1 MRVLIL
7 GLGGAV
13 ARRLALGLR
22 ESGHEV
28 VGIDTRPWA
37 DAPAGIEMHTVDL
50 RKRAAEDVFRTR
62 RPEAV
67 VHMATVTSLRVQG
80 EERHRINLGGTRVV
94 FEHCHT
100 YGVKH
105 VVFVGRHTFYG
116 AAPDSALYHTEDE
129 PPQELASFPELA
141 DLVAADLYASMA
153 LWRTPELTTSVL
165 RVCYTLGPSAQGTLA
180 MFLRGRHVPLVAGH
194 DPLFQFMH
202 EDDVAR
208 AIERTLDKRV
218 RGVFNLAGPQPLP
231 LSVIVRETRRI
242 PVPLPM
248 ALLRQLIGRFG
259 LPRLPPGAL
268 NHLKYPIVVDASAFR
283 AATGFTHQSD
293 EVRTLESFLQA
304 HPPPLPRRERLLQQ
318 LEAIGGVR
326 PTGSS

>member
-1 MRVLIL
+1 MKVLIL

-13 ARRLALGLR
+13 ARRVAIGLR
-22 ESGHEV
+22 DQGHTV

-37 DAPAGIEMHTVDL
+37 DAPEGIEVHTVDL
-50 RKRAAEDVFRTR
+50 RKRGAEDVFRTR
-62 RPEAV
+62 RPDAV

-94 FEHCHT
+94 FEHCRT

-105 VVFVGRHTFYG
+105 ALFVGRHTFYG

-129 PPQELASFPELA
+129 PPKELASFPELA
-141 DLVAADLYASMA
+141 DLVAADLYASTA

-180 MFLRGRHVPLVAGH
+180 TFLRGRRVPLVAGY

-202 EDDVAR
+202 EDDVAS
-208 AIERTLDKRV
+208 AILLALDKRP
-218 RGVFNLAGPQPLP
+218 RGVFNVAGPQPLP
-231 LSVIVRETRRI
+231 LSVIVRQAERV

-248 ALLRQLIGRFG
+248 AVLRQLVGRFG
-259 LPRLPPGAL
+259 LPRLPRGAL
-268 NHLKYPIVVDASAFR
+268 YHLQYPIVVDGHAFR
-283 AATGFTHQSD
+283 AATGFTHRYD
-293 EVRTLESFLQA
+293 EVQTIQSFLEA
-304 HPPPLPRRERLLQQ
+304 HPAPPSHRAQ
-318 LEAIGGVR
+318 LRQGLETLGVMK
-326 PTGSS
+326 P

>member
-13 ARRLALGLR
+13 ARRVALGLHER
-22 ESGHEV
+22 GHTV
-28 VGIDTRPWA
+28 IGIDTRPWKE
-37 DAPAGIEMHTVDL
+37 APRGIEMHTVDL
-50 RKRAAEDVFRTR
+50 RKRAAEEVFRTR

-94 FEHCHT
+94 FEHCRA

-105 VVFVGRHTFYG
+105 ALFIGRHTFYG

-129 PPQELASFPELA
+129 PPKELASFPELA
-141 DLVAADLYASMA
+141 DLVAADLYASTA
-153 LWRTPELTTSVL
+153 LWRNPELTTSVL

-180 MFLRGRHVPLVAGH
+180 TFLRGRRVPLVAGY

-202 EDDVAR
+202 EDDVAS
-208 AIERTLDKRV
+208 AIVLAVEKRP
-218 RGVFNLAGPQPLP
+218 RGVFNVAGPQPLP
-231 LSVIVRETRRI
+231 LSVIVREAQRV
-242 PVPLPM
+242 PAPLPM
-248 ALLRQLIGRFG
+248 AVLRQLIGRFG

-268 NHLKYPIVVDASAFR
+268 YHLQYPIVVDARAFQ
-283 AATGFTHQSD
+283 AATGFTHRYN
-293 EVRTLESFLQA
+293 EVQTVQSFLDA
-304 HPPPLPRRERLLQQ
+304 HPTPPSHREQLRHRLETL
-318 LEAIGGVR
+318 GVMK
-326 PTGSS
+326 P